1 MNNVSKRLA
10 AAGGGEQ
17 EEECAAEQRGRE
29 LLDEE
34 HEARILRPMRRSP
47 SAAVRGGVVVLELRM
62 EVVEEAVEH
71 VVLQQPLEHRSAAK
85 VAFSLYLPP
94 PPRSGRS

>member
-1 MNNVSKRLA
+1 
-10 AAGGGEQ
+10 
-17 EEECAAEQRGRE
+17 
-29 LLDEE
+29 
-34 HEARILRPMRRSP
+34 
-47 SAAVRGGVVVLELRM
+47 VRGGVVVLELRM